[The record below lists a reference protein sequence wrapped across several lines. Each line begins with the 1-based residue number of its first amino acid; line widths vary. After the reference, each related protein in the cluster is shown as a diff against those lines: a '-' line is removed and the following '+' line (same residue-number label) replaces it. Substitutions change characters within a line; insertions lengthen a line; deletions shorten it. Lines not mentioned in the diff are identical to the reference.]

1 MTFPRLLNHWSWS
14 FLFTECLPKLCALLD
29 TLKLSMF
36 SFLTKSNEKKIEALA
51 IRIDEDRI
59 IIDQNELNEREKVIL
74 EKSIIFYALILNYLI
89 KKK

>member
-1 MTFPRLLNHWSWS
+1 
-14 FLFTECLPKLCALLD
+14 
-29 TLKLSMF
+29 MF
-36 SFLTKSNEKKIEALA
+36 SFLTKSNEEKIEALA

-89 KKK
+89 KK